1 MAPAPGRTWAGNLD
15 YSAGELVEP
24 TSIGQLAEVM
34 AGARRVRVLGS
45 RHSFNRVADTTG
57 TLVGLRRLP
66 AELEVD
72 GERRVVRAGA
82 GLTYGE
88 VGARIQEEGWALHAM
103 ASLPH
108 ITVGGAVAT
117 GSHGSGDGA
126 ASLAEGVAAVEVV
139 TTGGEQVR
147 LERGDPD
154 FGGAVVSL
162 GMLGAVTVVELE
174 VEPTYDVAQTVY
186 EGLTWDQVVEDLDA
200 VTGLG
205 TSVSVFTDWRDPDR
219 TTQVWVKDRVDEPR
233 TGSGVPGVDALGLRP
248 ADGPRH
254 MIRGG
259 RPEHCTQQGGVPGPW
274 LDRLPH
280 FRMGFT
286 PSAGEELQSEWLL
299 PRRSVGPAL
308 ERLRGMAGELAGLA
322 LSAEMRTVS
331 CGRQWLD
338 PAQEDSVAFHVTWR
352 RDQPAVEALLPRIEE
367 GLDPL
372 GARPHWGKLFDER
385 ALAGRIEELYP
396 QRGRMLELAARMD
409 PRGALRNDYLERV
422 GL

>member
-1 MAPAPGRTWAGNLD
+1 MAPAPGRTWAGNLA
-15 YSAGELVEP
+15 YSAEELVEP
-24 TSIGQLAEVM
+24 TSTGQLAEVM
-34 AGARRVRVLGS
+34 AGAGRVRLLGS
-45 RHSFNRVADTTG
+45 RHSFNRIADTTG

-66 AELEVD
+66 AEVELD

-82 GLTYGE
+82 GLTYGD
-88 VGARIQEEGWALHAM
+88 VGARIQEQGWALHAM

-126 ASLAEGVAAVEVV
+126 ASLADGVSAVEIV
-139 TTGGEQVR
+139 TTEGAHVR
-147 LERGDPD
+147 LERGDAD

-162 GMLGAVTVVELE
+162 GMLGAVTVLELD
-174 VEPTYDVAQTVY
+174 VEPTYEVAQTVY
-186 EGLTWDQVVEDLDA
+186 EGLTWDRVVEDLDA

-219 TTQVWVKDRVDEPR
+219 TTQVWVKERVDDP
-233 TGSGVPGVDALGLRP
+233 GSRRADPADLGLRP

-259 RPEHCTQQGGVPGPW
+259 SPEHCTRQGGVPGPW

-286 PSAGEELQSEWLL
+286 PSAGDELQSEWLL
-299 PRRSVGPAL
+299 PRRAVGPAL
-308 ERLRGMAGELAGLA
+308 DRLRRMSGELAGLA
-322 LSAEMRTVS
+322 MSAEMRTVS
-331 CGRQWLD
+331 RGRQWLD
-338 PAQEDSVAFHVTWR
+338 PAQEDSVAFHFTWR
-352 RDQPAVEALLPRIEE
+352 PAQPAVEAFLPRIEE

-385 ALAGRIEELYP
+385 ALAGRVDDLYP
-396 QRGRMLELAARMD
+396 RRGAFSELAARLD
-409 PRGALRNDYLERV
+409 PRGALRNDFVERV